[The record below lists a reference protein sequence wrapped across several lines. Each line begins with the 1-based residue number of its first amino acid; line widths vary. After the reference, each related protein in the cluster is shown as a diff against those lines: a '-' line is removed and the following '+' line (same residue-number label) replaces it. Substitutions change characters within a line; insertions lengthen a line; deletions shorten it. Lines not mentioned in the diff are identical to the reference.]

1 MRRLINRPFLIK
13 TLGWTAATLAVAGL
27 GAAVKFAPKPD
38 TAQIAAHIDSAI
50 VDISAALGMKLNAL
64 TVEGRAMTARED
76 LLAAMDSERGAPI
89 LSIDVAN
96 ARAAI
101 EALPWVKTAQ
111 VERRLPDAVHIL
123 LEERT
128 PYALWQQGNRYTL
141 VDQTGKAIVDVPEA
155 DQTLPLIVGPDAPAH
170 VAALFETLA
179 VDAELASRVRAAVRV
194 GARRWNVYL
203 DSFEGGISI
212 RLPEDNIGGAW
223 TRLAALER
231 EHKIL
236 QRDLDFIDMRL
247 EDRLVVKVHK
257 DPAAEAAAAATAVT
271 KKKPVVTGP
280 KQNI

>member
-1 MRRLINRPFLIK
+1 MRRLINRTAL
-13 TLGWTAATLAVAGL
+13 TWTAVTVAVVGL
-27 GAAVKFAPKPD
+27 GVAYKMTPKPEAD
-38 TAQIAAHIDSAI
+38 ETVAHIDNTV
-50 VDISAALGMKLNAL
+50 VDVTSALGMKLNAL
-64 TVEGRAMTARED
+64 TVEGREMTSREELMSAVD
-76 LLAAMDSERGAPI
+76 VERGAPI
-89 LSIDVAN
+89 LSIDVAQ
-96 ARAAI
+96 ARTAI
-101 EALPWVKTAQ
+101 EALPWVKAAK

-123 LEERT
+123 IEERA

-141 VDQTGKAIVDVPEA
+141 VDHEGKSIVDVPEA
-155 DQTLPLIVGPDAPAH
+155 DQSLPLIVGPDAPAH
-170 VAALFETLA
+170 AAALFDGLKVEP
-179 VDAELASRVRAAVRV
+179 ELATRVRAAVRV